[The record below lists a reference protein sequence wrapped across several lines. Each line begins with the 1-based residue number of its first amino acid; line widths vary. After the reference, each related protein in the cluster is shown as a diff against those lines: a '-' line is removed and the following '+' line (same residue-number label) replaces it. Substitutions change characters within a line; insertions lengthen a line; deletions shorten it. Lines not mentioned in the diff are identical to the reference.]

1 MKRLLILLLV
11 AVSCS
16 MYGQQT
22 VTYDQL
28 ARTKWNREVN
38 DWEGKTAYSKWFYT
52 MEFTDSLLIYSSYG
66 VTYDKRTNESHKSGT
81 AIRWFLYY
89 LSPEEPSAF
98 DYSKVGKNSSGQYL
112 VMHNIGSTT
121 TIYGHPELTN

>member
-1 MKRLLILLLV
+1 MIRLLILLLV

-28 ARTKWNREVN
+28 ARTKWNRVVN

-66 VTYDKRTNESHKSGT
+66 VTHVVNN
-81 AIRWFLYY
+81 A
-89 LSPEEPSAF
+89 A
-98 DYSKVGKNSSGQYL
+98 
-112 VMHNIGSTT
+112 
-121 TIYGHPELTN
+121 

>member
-1 MKRLLILLLV
+1 
-11 AVSCS
+11 
-16 MYGQQT
+16 
-22 VTYDQL
+22 
-28 ARTKWNREVN
+28 
-38 DWEGKTAYSKWFYT
+38 

-81 AIRWFLYY
+81 AIRRFLYY

-112 VMHNIGSTT
+112 VMHNIRFNDDNIWTSGIDQLTDSTLFEVLIGYDIDEYEHT
-121 TIYGHPELTN
+121 PEELVGHEIEYFRNYHRVR